1 MILRHHVPGVG
12 DHIVDEFLKTNL
24 PLPFADMIQDRLKPE
39 QLVAFRLVIEQA
51 GQACNIQL
59 F

>member
-12 DHIVDEFLKTNL
+12 NHIVDEFLKTNL
-24 PLPFADMIQDRLKPE
+24 LLLLADMIQDRLKPE

-51 GQACNIQL
+51 G
-59 F
+59 

>member
-1 MILRHHVPGVG
+1 MMQ
-12 DHIVDEFLKTNL
+12 NS
-24 PLPFADMIQDRLKPE
+24 LKPE

>member
-1 MILRHHVPGVG
+1 MILRHHIPGVG

-39 QLVAFRLVIEQA
+39 QLVALRLVIEEA
-51 GQACNIQL
+51 G
-59 F
+59 